1 MNHASPAIDANNWPD
16 IARSPKSAF
25 RAYVAKR
32 LLTRISVQVP
42 VNVQLPDGS
51 MVRPPVIGNPTLII
65 HSENFF
71 HRLGSDLKI
80 GLGESYMA
88 GEWSPAADSDLA
100 DVLTPFAERLLD
112 IVPAWMRKFRTL
124 LEPRQ
129 PADEENHRKGAR
141 NNISRHYDLSNKL
154 FTEFLDET
162 MTYSAAWF
170 DGLPVEFKNLAD
182 AQRKKVN
189 GILDFAR
196 VSEGSRILEIGSG
209 WGELALQAASRRAQ
223 VHTITLSQEQLSL
236 AQERFVAAGVS
247 DRINIEL
254 RDYRDVHAEYDAVAS
269 VEMIEAVGEKYWPEY
284 FASVASNL
292 RSGGYFGLQAI
303 TMPHDRMLASR
314 HAYSWVHKY
323 IFPGGLIPSVESIED
338 CCARVGMKIVDRR
351 SLQADYAWTLRLWRQ
366 RFNQNFATIQNEG
379 FDEVFRK
386 MWEFYLAYS
395 EAGFASGHLDVWQF
409 GIVKA

>member
-1 MNHASPAIDANNWPD
+1 VNSKMPSIDPQNWPD
-16 IARSPKSAF
+16 IARAPKSAL
-25 RAYVAKR
+25 RAYVAKK
-32 LLTRISVQVP
+32 LLTRISAQVP

-51 MVRPPVIGNPTLII
+51 MVRPPVTGNPTMVIL
-65 HSENFF
+65 SDNFF
-71 HRLGSDLKI
+71 HRLGADLKI
-80 GLGESYMA
+80 GFGESYMA
-88 GEWSPAADSDLA
+88 GEWKPAEGSDLA
-100 DVLTPFAERLLD
+100 DVLTPFAARLLD

-129 PADEENHRKGAR
+129 PADEENNRKGAR
-141 NNISRHYDLSNKL
+141 KNISRHYDLSNKL

-170 DGLPVEFKNLAD
+170 DGLPVTFENLSQ
-182 AQRKKVN
+182 AQQNKVN
-189 GILDFAR
+189 GILDFAHVSNDSR
-196 VSEGSRILEIGSG
+196 VLEIGSG
-209 WGELALQAASRRAQ
+209 WGQLALQAAARGAQ
-223 VHTITLSQEQLSL
+223 VHTITLSQEQLVL
-236 AQERFVAAGVS
+236 AEERFTKAGVR

-269 VEMIEAVGEKYWPEY
+269 VEMIEAVGEKYWQEY
-284 FASVASNL
+284 FSSVSSNL
-292 RSGGYFGLQAI
+292 RRGGYFGLQAI

-323 IFPGGLIPSVESIED
+323 IFPGGLIPSVESIEE
-338 CCARVGMKIVDRR
+338 CSAKAGMKVVERR
-351 SLQADYAWTLRLWRQ
+351 SLRMDYAWTLRLWRQ
-366 RFNQNFATIQNEG
+366 RFNANFATIQNEG

-409 GIVKA
+409 GIVKS